1 MSLTRFPST
10 IALAI
15 VGLVLAAAVTYLAS
29 TLVSQPIG
37 LSSEPATLGGSLAP
51 PRSAP
56 RSLPAL
62 HHQRPQAKTATV
74 TVTSAAPS
82 APAAPPTTATARLL
96 GDDQGGRRDGDD

>member
-37 LSSEPATLGGSLAP
+37 LSSEPSTLGTALAP
-51 PRSAP
+51 PQSVPHP
-56 RSLPAL
+56 RPVLR
-62 HHQRPQAKTATV
+62 HTRPQTKTATA
-74 TVTSAAPS
+74 TTSAAPS
-82 APAAPPTTATARLL
+82 APATPPTAPLPS
-96 GDDQGGRRDGDD
+96 DDQGGRRDGDD